1 MTTKMLNFLKGKNVN
16 VAVFEGILDEE
27 IKIAIEEHEKTKAAA
42 ASKKTEKKETES
54 IADAMKN

>member
-42 ASKKTEKKETES
+42 APKKTEKKETES